1 MRAAAGE
8 LIKVRGSDASEKDR
22 INSYGELLQFNSIS
36 GDTSVAGAAGNAG
49 ITSNYRVD
57 NFCFQCF

>member
-1 MRAAAGE
+1 M
-8 LIKVRGSDASEKDR
+8 V
-22 INSYGELLQFNSIS
+22 NFFSYGELLQFNSIS

-57 NFCFQCF
+57 NFCFSVSSACGSGVFTRMLSVND

>member
-1 MRAAAGE
+1 M
-8 LIKVRGSDASEKDR
+8 V
-22 INSYGELLQFNSIS
+22 NFFSYGELLQFNSIS